1 MQTRVRE
8 RVEARENSVREKV
21 ENVSRKRGEKSRKHH
36 FFGESK
42 TDKTNCVLFKRS
54 WIN

>member
-1 MQTRVRE
+1 MQTRIRE

-21 ENVSRKRGEKSRKHH
+21 ENVSRKRGEISRNHQ
-36 FFGESK
+36 FFVDSK
-42 TDKTNCVLFKRS
+42 TNKINDVLLKRS

>member
-1 MQTRVRE
+1 MQTRIRE

-21 ENVSRKRGEKSRKHH
+21 ENVSRKRGEKSRNHQ
-36 FFGESK
+36 FMVSSK
-42 TDKTNCVLFKRS
+42 TNKTNVVLLKRS